1 MGKGLL
7 VRLMEVSVKQAQLL
21 LSEFASVI
29 DVCVPLQFARN
40 GHAKVL
46 HFFGTGNWW

>member
-7 VRLMEVSVKQAQLL
+7 VCLMKVSVEQAQLL
-21 LSEFASVI
+21 LSRFPSVI
-29 DVCVPLQFARN
+29 DVSVPLQVARN

-46 HFFGTGNWW
+46 HFFGTGNWR